1 MNHHKILLL
10 RGRFLKLEAAPEQ
23 QINMGGPRS
32 TGKTWMVKF
41 TSFRSLKSFKIACIV
56 GLLPRNPPKLEFEF
70 WPNYPSDGVYFINV
84 CWNLWSSSHP
94 AGGWLLRAS
103 EALMNFIED
112 WSFHRWLM
120 ISYWLQSIVNNHP
133 VVQVHWSLLFTLVL
147 WWCLIDSSSI
157 FGMIIQFVEQFVN
170 YIHSYTVIPRIIQ
183 ELLGG
188 DGSTTNQF
196 ISFCN
201 CARRRPTAGGLVWCQ
216 LRAWPSAP

>member
-1 MNHHKILLL
+1 MD
-10 RGRFLKLEAAPEQ
+10 GEVYQFLKFEIFQDCLY
-23 QINMGGPRS
+23 S
-32 TGKTWMVKF
+32 WF
-41 TSFRSLKSFKIACIV
+41 TSQKSL
-56 GLLPRNPPKLEFEF
+56 KLEFEF

-94 AGGWLLRAS
+94 AGGWLLSAS
-103 EALMNFIED
+103 EALTNFIED
-112 WSFHRWLM
+112 WSFHCWLM
-120 ISYWLQSIVNNHP
+120 IYYWLPSIVNNHP

-147 WWCLIDSSSI
+147 WLCLIDGSSI

-170 YIHSYTVIPRIIQ
+170 YIHGYTVIPRIIQ
-183 ELLGG
+183 ELPGG

-201 CARRRPTAGGLVWCQ
+201 CACRRPTAGGLVWCQ